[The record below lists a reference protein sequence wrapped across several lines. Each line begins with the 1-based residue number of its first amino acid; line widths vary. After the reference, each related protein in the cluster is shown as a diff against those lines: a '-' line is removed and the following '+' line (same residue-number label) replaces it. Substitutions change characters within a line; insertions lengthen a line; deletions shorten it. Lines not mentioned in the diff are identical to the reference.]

1 MSQVLVFGH
10 RNPDNDSICSAVGYA
25 HLKNLTD
32 TANVYVPARLGP
44 VPPETAWVF
53 ERFGVRLPEEIAH
66 VYTRVRDV
74 MTPDV
79 VSVETGRTMLEAGRL
94 MRDRD
99 VRALP
104 VLENGV
110 VRGLVNQTILAE
122 AYLGD
127 TEIRGFTKVAVTAEH
142 LVAVVDGDLLAGDPQ
157 TVLSGGVLIGA
168 MEPSTMLGYIKPGD
182 TLIVGDRKRTQPMA
196 LDAGVACLLVTGGS
210 RPDGDVIELAR
221 TKGAVV
227 ISTFHDTYAA
237 ARLVNLSHT
246 VADVM
251 DTDILR
257 FGPDM
262 LLSEA
267 LEDLL
272 GSVHREA
279 VVVDA
284 PGRPIGMVTRTNI
297 ARGIRR
303 RVILVDH
310 NETAQSAPGIEEAE
324 VVEVVDH
331 HRIGDVQTYG
341 PILFLNIPVGATAT
355 VVAMRY
361 SELGVGIPEP
371 IAGVLLAA
379 ILSDTVLLKSP
390 TTTDSDRRVAAEL
403 SKRLHIDPTEF
414 GMEMFKA
421 RTAGQAFSAERAVKG
436 DLKEYRVADT
446 IAAIG
451 QIETVDVAE
460 VMEHVEEIRAVM
472 EVLRD
477 ARGYDLVLVMVTDVV
492 REGSEIIAIGK
503 TRLAE
508 RGLGVTLA
516 GGSAWLDGVLS
527 RKKQVAARLVDAAGA

>member
-66 VYTRVRDV
+66 VHTRVRDV

-210 RPDGDVIELAR
+210 RPDDDVIELAR
-221 TKGAVV
+221 AKGAVV

-284 PGRPIGMVTRTNI
+284 PGRPLGMVTRTNI
-297 ARGIRR
+297 ARGTRR
-303 RVILVDH
+303 HVILVDH

-436 DLKEYRVADT
+436 DLKEYRLADT

-460 VMEHVEEIRAVM
+460 VMEHAEEIRAVM
-472 EVLRD
+472 EALRD